1 MAFGTNNRAP
11 RSGQSSD
18 DSKDWKAAAFINMYL
33 PNAGGGKTKLHAI
46 PLKEADG
53 NHKALI
59 DLFEKD
65 PEAAAK
71 LVISALVVEYRRNE
85 RSAESA
91 FKLG

>member
-1 MAFGTNNRAP
+1 MAFGTNSRAP
-11 RSGQSSD
+11 RSTQSD
-18 DSKDWKAAAFINMYL
+18 DKDWKASAFINMYL

-46 PLKEADG
+46 PLKDSDS

-71 LVISALVVEYRRNE
+71 VVLGAMVVEYRRNE